1 MQNNDRFLKLATL
14 SVASVLLFGCASEPA
29 VSYVDSN
36 RVQVRSTSYGITDLQ
51 MLAES
56 MTRSLLQTRIVMNSP
71 TPPLI
76 TVAPVKNK
84 TDQYID
90 TALITSKIE
99 TQLLKSG
106 QVQFAAKADGM
117 TNITGELTRQNS
129 GMYNKE
135 TSTKIGNFE
144 GAKYLLEGE
153 IVSIPQSDKKMKEV
167 YYNLTLRLLNTS
179 TGVYEWQDEKEIT
192 KQEKR

>member
-1 MQNNDRFLKLATL
+1 MQICDRFFKIAAV
-14 SVASVLLFGCASEPA
+14 SVASILLFGCASEPKVA
-29 VSYVDSN
+29 YVDPT
-36 RVQVRSTSYGITDLQ
+36 RVQARSTNYGISDLQ

-56 MTRSLLQTRIVMNSP
+56 MTRSLLQTRIVMNAP

-106 QVQFAAKADGM
+106 QVQFAARADGM
-117 TNITGELTRQNS
+117 TNITGEIARQNS
-129 GMYNKE
+129 GMYNKN

-153 IVSIPQSDKKMKEV
+153 ITNIPQSDKKMKEV
-167 YYNLTLRLLNTS
+167 YYNLTLRLLNTD
-179 TGVYEWQDEKEIT
+179 TAVYEWQDEKEIM

>member
-1 MQNNDRFLKLATL
+1 MQICDRFFKIATV
-14 SVASVLLFGCASEPA
+14 SVASILLFGCASEPKVA
-29 VSYVDSN
+29 YVDPT
-36 RVQVRSTSYGITDLQ
+36 RVQARSTNYGISDLQ

-56 MTRSLLQTRIVMNSP
+56 MTRSLLQTRIVMNAP

-106 QVQFAAKADGM
+106 QVQFTARATGM
-117 TNITGELTRQNS
+117 TNITQLVLTATTHS
-129 GMYNKE
+129 G
-135 TSTKIGNFE
+135 KI
-144 GAKYLLEGE
+144 A
-153 IVSIPQSDKKMKEV
+153 P
-167 YYNLTLRLLNTS
+167 LRLRASAAASVDAGNCLC
-179 TGVYEWQDEKEIT
+179 GQ
-192 KQEKR
+192 